1 MKLCFDLPQ
10 ILPTWKQAF
19 PGVDVLAEVRKAHAW
34 EVTNPTRR
42 KTPRGRL
49 KFLNS
54 WMDRAQNGGRH
65 GGQATGTPG
74 RGAGTR
80 TFERSPE
87 QAGKFDGH

>member
-1 MKLCFDLPQ
+1 MIWRGFDHDGKAIHL
-10 ILPTWKQAF
+10 
-19 PGVDVLAEVRKAHAW
+19 VDAEVRKAHAW

-49 KFLNS
+49 KFLNA

-87 QAGKFDGH
+87 QAGKFDGR